1 MFALVFVFV
10 LVVLVLVFV
19 LSCLIFKLPFPF
31 PSLHQMNEDV
41 YLIAQITNAGLEE
54 SRWALRKAH
63 DVEESVNLLLAL
75 PPLRER

>member
-1 MFALVFVFV
+1 
-10 LVVLVLVFV
+10 
-19 LSCLIFKLPFPF
+19 
-31 PSLHQMNEDV
+31 MNEDV
-41 YLIAQITNAGLEE
+41 YLVAQITNAGLEE